1 MAADY
6 TLSVEINGDASSM
19 EKAFKKVSG
28 ALEDTKNKINEASSG
43 AVPGIGQMA
52 KSFGIAQLAVK
63 GFSMAMGA
71 VSGAVDGAVS
81 RVDTLNQ
88 FPKVLQQ
95 MGYKSEEAKASI
107 KTLSDGIKGLPTTLD
122 GIAGNTQRMITIMG
136 DVPKA
141 TQATLA

>member
-71 VSGAVDGAVS
+71 ISGAVDGAVS

-88 FPKVLQQ
+88 FPKVLEQ

-107 KTLSDGIKGLPTTLD
+107 KSLSNGIQGLPTTLD
-122 GIAGNTQRMITIMG
+122 GIASTTQRMTTIMG
-136 DVPKA
+136 DVP
-141 TQATLA
+141 QGN

>member
-63 GFSMAMGA
+63 GFSMAFRRYWNKW
-71 VSGAVDGAVS
+71 DI
-81 RVDTLNQ
+81 RVKKQKPL
-88 FPKVLQQ
+88 L
-95 MGYKSEEAKASI
+95 KAYPMVF
-107 KTLSDGIKGLPTTLD
+107 KDFL
-122 GIAGNTQRMITIMG
+122 RH
-136 DVPKA
+136 
-141 TQATLA
+141 